1 MKGVKFRRVIR
12 FLSLCAMVLLVVLT
26 GCYTVPITGRES
38 MILID
43 EGTEMQLGASS
54 YSEIKEKR
62 KTCTDPAVNARVER
76 VGRRIAAATGL
87 NYDLEF
93 TVLDDPKTV
102 NAFCLPGG
110 KVGIYTGIL
119 RITQNDAGLATVIGH
134 EVGHAVARH
143 GAERYSHQMMIGLG
157 GALLEGATA
166 GVDERTKDNEKWKVA
181 YGLSINLFFALP
193 HSRMQESEA
202 DRMGMAYMAKAG
214 YDPREAIAV
223 WERLKQY
230 KNGSFSKVV
239 YEGLH

>member
-1 MKGVKFRRVIR
+1 
-12 FLSLCAMVLLVVLT
+12 MVLLVVLT

-54 YSEIKEKR
+54 YSEIKEKA
-62 KTCTDPAVNARVER
+62 KTCTDPAINARVER

-87 NYDLEF
+87 NYDWEF
-93 TVLDDPKTV
+93 TVFDDPKTV

-119 RITQNDAGLATVIGH
+119 RNTQNDAGLATVIGH
-134 EVGHAVARH
+134 EVGHTVARH

-166 GVDERTKDNEKWKVA
+166 GLLDQGIHQNSGTDIQPQPG
-181 YGLSINLFFALP
+181 Y
-193 HSRMQESEA
+193 RMACSLRPDVVSCGWEN
-202 DRMGMAYMAKAG
+202 
-214 YDPREAIAV
+214 RE
-223 WERLKQY
+223 
-230 KNGSFSKVV
+230 
-239 YEGLH
+239 